1 MKNQILTVSAQNPCV
16 KHGAGS
22 LCQGG
27 SGHFFMGRGGI
38 VMNDVLI
45 MAVGKLQAVSLAL
58 RNDLVDISRS
68 ENRGLSY
75 IVDEVM
81 ESLEALDRDMDR
93 EKGGVG

>member
-1 MKNQILTVSAQNPCV
+1 
-16 KHGAGS
+16 
-22 LCQGG
+22 
-27 SGHFFMGRGGI
+27 
-38 VMNDVLI
+38 MNDVLI